1 MLDRFFASSPT
12 CPAIVLCDG
21 GTPSLFSKPFIGAV
35 AKPESFATDFFY
47 LFQLNAIKITKKNPI
62 YVLNIGYFSN
72 GMFEK

>member
-1 MLDRFFASSPT
+1 MENGVPPSPS
-12 CPAIVLCDG
+12 AMAGQV
-21 GTPSLFSKPFIGAV
+21 GTEVKGAV

>member
-1 MLDRFFASSPT
+1 MIQYGLRQLFFQ
-12 CPAIVLCDG
+12 CPVKDIFLN
-21 GTPSLFSKPFIGAV
+21 FKGAV

>member
-1 MLDRFFASSPT
+1 MPGQ
-12 CPAIVLCDG
+12 VEEG
-21 GTPSLFSKPFIGAV
+21 EKGAV

-47 LFQLNAIKITKKNPI
+47 LFLLNAIKVTKKNPI

>member
-1 MLDRFFASSPT
+1 MQICCKYFSGKNDKKK
-12 CPAIVLCDG
+12 G
-21 GTPSLFSKPFIGAV
+21 GV

-72 GMFEK
+72 